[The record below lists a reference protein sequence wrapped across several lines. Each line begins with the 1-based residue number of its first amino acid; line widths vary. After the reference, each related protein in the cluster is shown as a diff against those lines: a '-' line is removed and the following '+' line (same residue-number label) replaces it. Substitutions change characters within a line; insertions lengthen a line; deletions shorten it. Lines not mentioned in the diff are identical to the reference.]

1 MFYKVVLNLAG
12 LVERKNI
19 HKFVPCHEESKCKE
33 VNTEREMDDFVGL
46 TERLYAG
53 SPYYVP
59 DMETDIRETFAP
71 RKNAGLDFS
80 DIQPFIAYDEHGNA
94 VGRIVGIIN
103 HRAIRKWHT
112 KNVRFGFVEFIDDKD
127 VSAALLKAVERW
139 GRERGWIAFKVL
151 WGFLISTRKVCSWRT
166 F

>member
-1 MFYKVVLNLAG
+1 MRKVNV
-12 LVERKNI
+12 
-19 HKFVPCHEESKCKE
+19 KE

-59 DMETDIRETFAP
+59 DMETDIRETFDP

-94 VGRIVGIIN
+94 VGRIVGIV
-103 HRAIRKWHT
+103 RIRNGT
-112 KNVRFGFVEFIDDKD
+112 RRTS
-127 VSAALLKAVERW
+127 VSVSSSSLT
-139 GRERGWIAFKVL
+139 
-151 WGFLISTRKVCSWRT
+151 TRTCLRLC
-166 F
+166 